1 MVQQTPKAHI
11 MLEARLNGVLTGADS
26 QRGYE
31 TVYSQVGNIAQS
43 DSFYLWILELL
54 ALQPGESYLD
64 ISCGQAELPRLAQK
78 KGIQAHGMDLSHN
91 ALVTGHTLMQA
102 QNLVTANSQ
111 QLPYANKN
119 FDVISN
125 IGSLEHY
132 LDMAQAVREMA
143 RVLKPDGRALIL
155 VPNTFSLLT
164 NVWIAFRQ
172 GRTSIDPYQPI
183 QRYAARY
190 EWQQLLEENGLT
202 VTKTL
207 KYERERPRTRPDLMN
222 YVRRPKQMAR
232 LMLTPFIPL
241 NLAWSFVF
249 ICHKARHINT

>member
-1 MVQQTPKAHI
+1 MTQQTPKAQI
-11 MLEARLNGVLTGADS
+11 MLEARLNGTLTGADS

-31 TVYSQVGNIAQS
+31 AVYSQVGNIAQS
-43 DSFYLWILELL
+43 DSFYRWILDLL

-64 ISCGQAELPRLAQK
+64 VSCGQAELPRLAQQQ
-78 KGIQAHGMDLSHN
+78 GIRAHGMDLSHN
-91 ALVTGHTLMQA
+91 ALITGHTLMRA
-102 QNLVTANSQ
+102 HNLVTANSQ
-111 QLPYANKN
+111 QIPYQSNS

-183 QRYAARY
+183 QRYAARI
-190 EWQQLLEENGLT
+190 EWQELLEENGLN
-202 VTKTL
+202 VIKTL
-207 KYERERPRTRPDLMN
+207 KYERERPRTWPDFMD
-222 YVRRPKQMAR
+222 YARRPKQMAR
-232 LMLTPFIPL
+232 LLLTPFIPL

-249 ICHKARHINT
+249 MCHKARPVPV